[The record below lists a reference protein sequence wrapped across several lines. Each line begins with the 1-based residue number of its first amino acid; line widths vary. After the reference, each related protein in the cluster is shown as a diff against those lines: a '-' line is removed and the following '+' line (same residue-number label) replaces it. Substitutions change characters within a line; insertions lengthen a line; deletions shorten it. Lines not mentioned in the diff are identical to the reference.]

1 MKFTT
6 KLLDVMQDRKN
17 LIERLQNETNSGVL
31 LHSTFI
37 TSVWQLRGRLKI
49 RLRAFL
55 QVVHIACRPSQV
67 SPKVHN
73 HKNYHNGSI
82 HTT

>member
-17 LIERLQNETNSGVL
+17 LIERLQNESNSGVL

-37 TSVWQLRGRLKI
+37 ISELPASVAITYYHGR
-49 RLRAFL
+49 
-55 QVVHIACRPSQV
+55 HM
-67 SPKVHN
+67 
-73 HKNYHNGSI
+73 
-82 HTT
+82 